1 MNISRIARTIIY
13 LKPVQIYNQ
22 ILCRLNRKSQIVKYD
37 IQRPSTKLGFNVWID
52 KSSSN
57 ERDCFT
63 FLNIVSEFV
72 SWGRTVEGNL
82 WAYNLNYMDWLNQ
95 KDMTIDT
102 GGRWIDNF
110 IDEIESNKIGLD
122 PYPIALRGINWIK
135 FICKNFDSIPVEK
148 KEKWN
153 NSLYSQ
159 YKLLIKKLE
168 YHLLGNHLLEDAFSL
183 FIASLY
189 FRDKLFYRKSVNL
202 LKKELSRQLLP
213 DGAHFEQSPM
223 YHCILLDR
231 LLDCYNFST
240 HNSIFRGQ
248 SDVSELFRKKASLM
262 LGHLESIIYANG
274 SFPLVNDAA
283 EQIAPT
289 PPQLFDYAKR
299 LKIDWHPVSLKEC
312 GYRLLKIGNIEVLI
326 DIGNVM
332 APYQPG
338 HTHADAFNYELRL
351 GGKQFIVDTGIST
364 YEKNARRQ
372 YERSTA
378 AHNTVMIDEMNSSE
392 VWGGFR
398 VGKRAHV
405 EVIDDTNSRIKAVM
419 KGFKGHKIHIREFQI
434 SDFGLDI
441 TDEIN
446 DGSIGSN
453 FIHFS
458 PKVVIFEY
466 SGGMIQTNMGN
477 IYIKNADNVEIIDEY
492 VSTEYNNLIPAKVAK
507 IQFSKKMEYSI
518 VVNN

>member
-1 MNISRIARTIIY
+1 MNISRIVRTIIY

-37 IQRPSTKLGFNVWID
+37 IQSPPTKLSFSVWID

-95 KDMTIDT
+95 KDMTIDE
-102 GGRWIDNF
+102 GSRWIDNF
-110 IDEIESNKIGLD
+110 IDEIKSNKIGLD

-135 FICKNFDSIPVEK
+135 FISKNIDSIPVEK

-159 YKLLIKKLE
+159 YKLLVKKLE
-168 YHLLGNHLLEDAFSL
+168 YHLLGNHILEDAFSL

-189 FRDKLFYRKSVNL
+189 FRDELFYRKSVNL

-231 LLDCYNFST
+231 LLDCCNFSV
-240 HNSIFRGQ
+240 NNEIFRGQ
-248 SDVSELFRKKASLM
+248 REVTEFLNNNAVKM
-262 LGHLESIIYANG
+262 LGHLNNII
-274 SFPLVNDAA
+274 FQDKKIPLLNDSAYK
-283 EQIAPT
+283 IAPSSED
-289 PPQLFDYAKR
+289 LFQYAER
-299 LKIDWHPVSLKEC
+299 LNINYKSIPLKEC
-312 GYRLLKIGNIEVLI
+312 GYRFLRNSEFEVIVDVGNIT
-326 DIGNVM
+326 
-332 APYQPG
+332 ASYQPG
-338 HTHADAFNYELRL
+338 HSHADTFNFELKIQ
-351 GGKQFIVDTGIST
+351 GIPFIIDTGIST

-378 AHNTVMIDEMNSSE
+378 AHNTVTIADRDSSE

-398 VGKRAHV
+398 VGNRAKIVQFRESDSQILAKH
-405 EVIDDTNSRIKAVM
+405 D
-419 KGFKGHKIHIREFQI
+419 GFGKKHYHERKFTLEEKYFE
-434 SDFGLDI
+434 I
-441 TDEIN
+441 TDYIPERDKGI
-446 DGSIGSN
+446 SYL
-453 FIHFS
+453 HFS
-458 PKVVIFEY
+458 PNINVKSISNELIDTNLGVIEVI
-466 SGGMIQTNMGN
+466 GAERI
-477 IYIKNADNVEIIDEY
+477 EIIEDY
-492 VSTEYNNLIPAKVAK
+492 SSDQYNRLHPIKVAK
-507 IQFSKKMEYSI
+507 IHFSGILRYIIRKK
-518 VVNN
+518 